1 MVAPAPSP
9 PNARALRMGSDSG
22 PVHLLGVLGGAFPG
36 SLRACRVRC
45 FTLAVFSCKKYV
57 KIIYEKYCS
66 IFRLYMVNIIL
77 S

>member
-45 FTLAVFSCKKYV
+45 FTLAVIRKMVVKKV
-57 KIIYEKYCS
+57 TSDIITHYIALFVC
-66 IFRLYMVNIIL
+66 L
-77 S
+77 